1 MTTAVSFAS
10 HPLNWRLVFGFPLG
24 LMALLLIVDP
34 VRIDFALAHLFYLP
48 GQGFI
53 GKNSF
58 WLEDVLHYRAKQ
70 AVILLGVLSIACFM
84 LSLLPTRLRAWR
96 RTLGYLV
103 LALGLSTSIVTPLKT
118 LTGVQCPWSLSEF
131 GGEETFSPLIGERP
145 TTENPGR
152 CWPGGHASAG
162 FSLLAFFFVLRDRH
176 PRLARIALVTALA
189 LGSLFS
195 LGRMMQGAHFLSH
208 NLWTLLFDWLIC
220 ATCYRLVLYQ
230 REKTP
235 RFLLSVPP
243 KHLSPQIPEPARRLS
258 RSHCHIG

>member
-1 MTTAVSFAS
+1 MTNPDSFAS
-10 HPLNWRLVFGFPLG
+10 RPLNWRLVFGFPLG

-34 VRIDFALAHLFYLP
+34 VRMDFALAHLFYLP
-48 GQGFI
+48 GRGFI

-58 WLEDVLHYRAKQ
+58 WLEEVLPDRATQ
-70 AVILLGVLSIACFM
+70 AVILLGVLSIAGFM

-118 LTGVQCPWSLSEF
+118 LTGVQCPWSLREF
-131 GGEETFSPLIGERP
+131 GGEETFSPLIGGRP
-145 TTENPGR
+145 VTEHSGR

-162 FSLLAFFFVLRDRH
+162 FSLLAFFFALRDRH
-176 PRLARIALVTALA
+176 LRLARIALATAVA

-230 REKTP
+230 RGQSP
-235 RFLLSVPP
+235 RFLLSVPAR
-243 KHLSPQIPEPARRLS
+243 HLSPQTPEPPAGSVDRTAT
-258 RSHCHIG
+258 